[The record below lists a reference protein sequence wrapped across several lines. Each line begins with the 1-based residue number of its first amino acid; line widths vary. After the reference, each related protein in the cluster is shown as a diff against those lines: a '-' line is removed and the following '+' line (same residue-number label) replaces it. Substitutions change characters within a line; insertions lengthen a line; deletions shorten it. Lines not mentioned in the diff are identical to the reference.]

1 VQNVAQQIIK
11 VLNETP
17 NLTSKELVAKTGLD
31 LKQVYY
37 AVHRMRKNGKL
48 KRRNG
53 KYSVVF
59 ELPMTAITPTEAPV
73 VKTDLKRIQELL
85 SRIEYLEI
93 ELEDAKDKH
102 HQALIDFYD
111 ARAVVK
117 YLEGRL
123 DEHSRKEG

>member
-1 VQNVAQQIIK
+1 
-11 VLNETP
+11 
-17 NLTSKELVAKTGLD
+17 
-31 LKQVYY
+31 
-37 AVHRMRKNGKL
+37 MRKNGKL

-73 VKTDLKRIQELL
+73 VKSELKRVQELL
-85 SRIEYLEI
+85 SKIQRLEATVS
-93 ELEDAKDKH
+93 ELRDLH
-102 HQALIDFYD
+102 HQTLIDFYD
-111 ARAVVK
+111 AKAVIK

>member
-1 VQNVAQQIIK
+1 MQSVAHQVIK
-11 VLNETP
+11 ALNETP

-37 AVHRMRKNGKL
+37 AVSRMRKNGKL

-73 VKTDLKRIQELL
+73 VKSELKRVQELL
-85 SRIEYLEI
+85 SKIQRLEATVS
-93 ELEDAKDKH
+93 ELRDLH
-102 HQALIDFYD
+102 HQTLIDFYD
-111 ARAVVK
+111 AKAVIK